1 MMIANGELE
10 KRIVELETKTSFQE
24 AAIADM
30 SKMIIAQG
38 ARIERLEA
46 TFRALRDKVKD
57 LSGEEQLPLPEHERP
72 PHY

>member
-1 MMIANGELE
+1 MVDAELE
-10 KRIVELETKTSFQE
+10 RRIVELETKTSYQE
-24 AAIADM
+24 AAISDM

-38 ARIERLEA
+38 ARIEKLES

-57 LSGEEQLPLPEHERP
+57 MSGEEQLPLPEHERP

>member
-1 MMIANGELE
+1 VNEELE
-10 KRIVELETKTSFQE
+10 QRIVELETKASFQE
-24 AAIADM
+24 AAITDM

-38 ARIERLEA
+38 LRIEKLET

-57 LSGEEQLPLPEHERP
+57 MNGEEQLPLPEHERP